1 MISELT
7 WDSRLFNRKIGELK
21 IVFESS
27 LQIEAAIRKAKTDGF
42 KYIICRIQSPQTMLI
57 NKLASLGFYISD
69 IGVTWAGK
77 IDKLLYGISKNSI
90 EGKFI
95 KEATNKDLPTL
106 IGMVKSLFIDSRFYS
121 DPFFS
126 KLEADNLY
134 QTWIKNSVKNRIAD
148 VVFFIPNKGLVTCK
162 KSTSNIGE
170 IVLIGVKNEY
180 RGKGIG
186 TNLMQEAL
194 KWFKKQNVNSM
205 SVRTQL
211 KNVDAM
217 NFYAKSGFYIQSYDI
232 LFAQIL

>member
-21 IVFESS
+21 IVSESS

-57 NKLASLGFYISD
+57 NKLSSLGFYISD
-69 IGVTWAGK
+69 IGVIWAGK

-126 KLEADNLY
+126 ELEADNLY

-194 KWFKKQNVNSM
+194 KWFKKQNVNLM

-217 NFYAKSGFYIQSYDI
+217 NFYAKLGFYIQGHDI